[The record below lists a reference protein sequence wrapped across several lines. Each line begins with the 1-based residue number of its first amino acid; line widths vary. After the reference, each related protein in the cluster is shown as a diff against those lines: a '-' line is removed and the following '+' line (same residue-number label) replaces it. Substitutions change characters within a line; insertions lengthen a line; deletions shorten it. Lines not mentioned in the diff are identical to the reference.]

1 MKSFKTFASWMF
13 LLALAIAV
21 APFSAVASDGAAGT
35 SGLLLFGLAGIT
47 VGNGNPTLSD
57 LAKRMNPDNSI
68 ATIIEILADTNE
80 ILLDMG
86 WVEGNLPTGHKTTV
100 RSGLPSVTW
109 RLLNYGVQPSK
120 SRTVPVTDTVG
131 MLEAYAEVD
140 KALADLNGNTAE
152 FRLSEDVAFLEAMN
166 QEMASKVFYGTEATP
181 ESFVGLAPRY
191 NSYGTVDGTSSFN
204 VLDGG
209 GTGSD
214 NTSIWML
221 VWGENTVHG
230 IYPKGSMAGLQHNDL
245 GEDTLT
251 DDAGGRY
258 QGYRTHYKWDAGITL
273 RDWRYGVRIANI
285 DVSDLTT
292 FGADTDNSAN
302 IIRLLIQA
310 INKIPNLGMGRGA
323 IYVNRTVQTWLEIMA
338 NEKANVQLSWREFG
352 EGQILTFRG
361 IPIRRCDALL
371 ETEATVP
378 SV

>member
-1 MKSFKTFASWMF
+1 MKTFRVWA
-13 LLALAIAV
+13 LLLIMAIVAFPGAV
-21 APFSAVASDGAAGT
+21 LASDTFGVGGSA
-35 SGLLLFGLAGIT
+35 LLGLAGVT

-57 LAKRMNPDNSI
+57 LAKRLDEDNKI
-68 ATIIEILADTNE
+68 ATIIEILSDTNE

-86 WVEGNLPTGHKTTV
+86 WVEGNLPTGHKTTI

-120 SRTVPVTDTVG
+120 SRTVPVTDTCG

-140 KALADLNGNTAE
+140 KALADLNGNTAS
-152 FRLSEDVAFLEAMN
+152 FRMSEDVAFLEAMN
-166 QEMASKVFYGTEATP
+166 QAMASTIFYGTAANP
-181 ESFVGLAPRY
+181 ERFIGLSPRY
-191 NSYGTVDGTSSFN
+191 AEYGTVDGDSSFN

-209 GTGSD
+209 GTGAD
-214 NTSIWML
+214 NTSIWLL

-230 IYPKGSMAGLQHNDL
+230 IYPKGSTAGLSHRDL
-245 GEDTLT
+245 GEETLL
-251 DDAGGRY
+251 DENGGKY
-258 QGYRTHYKWDAGITL
+258 QGYRTHYKWDGGISL

-292 FGADTDNSAN
+292 FGAGTDNSAN
-302 IIRLLIQA
+302 LIRLLIMA
-310 INKIPNLGMGRGA
+310 VNKIPNLGMGRGA

-338 NEKANVQLSWREFG
+338 NEKANVQLSWKEYG

-371 ETEATVP
+371 ETEAAVP
-378 SV
+378 AKA

>member
-1 MKSFKTFASWMF
+1 MKGLKTFASWMF

-21 APFSAVASDGAAGT
+21 APFSAIASESAG
-35 SGLLLFGLAGIT
+35 SGLLLFGLAGVT

-57 LAKRMNPDNSI
+57 LAKKMDPDNSI
-68 ATIIEILADTNE
+68 ATIIEILADTNQ
-80 ILLDMG
+80 ILEDMG

-120 SRTVPVTDTVG
+120 SRTVQVTDTCG

-140 KALADLNGNTAE
+140 KALADLNGNTAS
-152 FRLSEDVAFLEAMN
+152 FRMSEDMAFLEAMN
-166 QEMASKVFYGTEATP
+166 QEMASKVFYGTEASP

-191 NSYGTVDGTSSFN
+191 DTYGTTDGVSSFN
-204 VLDGG
+204 VLNGG

-214 NTSIWML
+214 NTSMWL
-221 VWGENTVHG
+221 VVWGENTIHG

-245 GEDTLT
+245 GEETLT
-251 DDAGGRY
+251 DANGGRY
-258 QGYRTHYKWDAGITL
+258 QGYRTHYKWDSGLTV
-273 RDWRYGVRIANI
+273 RDWRYAVRIANI

-302 IIRLLIQA
+302 LIRLMIQA
-310 INKIPNLGMGRGA
+310 VNKIPNLGMGRGA
-323 IYVNRTVQTWLEIMA
+323 IYVNRTVQTWLEIQA
-338 NEKANVQLSWREFG
+338 NEKANVQLGWRDFG

-361 IPIRRCDALL
+361 IPIRRADALL
-371 ETEATVP
+371 ETEAAVP
-378 SV
+378 AAS